1 MTSVSCFTNEFL
13 ILREP
18 SCEFICSGI
27 FGPVMELVGACAVG
41 GLVLSKSR
49 RVEAKVAEIA
59 GMMLLQ
65 DALVVGFRV
74 S

>member
-1 MTSVSCFTNEFL
+1 
-13 ILREP
+13 
-18 SCEFICSGI
+18 
-27 FGPVMELVGACAVG
+27 MELVGACAVG